1 MIELVF
7 MRTPIKITLSKEDRL
22 TLNRWVKSRAVGT
35 KQKLRAKLVLMTA
48 DGNPSQEIQQ
58 TLKISAP
65 TLNLW
70 RRRFLESGLE
80 GLKKGKTRP
89 SRVPPL
95 PVEQVQEVL
104 TLTLSGKPAAST
116 HWSCRTMA
124 EQVGISRASVHRI
137 WQAHKLKPHQIKG
150 FKVSNDPQF
159 EEKLRDVVGLYMDPP
174 EKAVVFS
181 VDEKS
186 QIQALDRT
194 QPGLP
199 MKPGKNG
206 TLTHDYKRHG
216 TTTLFAALNVHEGTV
231 IGECLPKHR
240 NDEFLKFLKKLDR
253 ETDKDLAI
261 HLIVDNYA
269 THKHPNVTTWLN
281 QHPRFHMHF
290 TPTSASWVNLVERF
304 FRDIT
309 EERIRR
315 GVFRSVAELKE
326 AIMHYLEHRNANPKP
341 YHWTATPSD
350 IIAKVNKAKE
360 TLGTLH

>member
-1 MIELVF
+1 
-7 MRTPIKITLSKEDRL
+7 MRTPMKLTLSEEDHA
-22 TLNRWVKSRAVGT
+22 TLNRWVKSRAVGD
-35 KQKLRAKLVLMTA
+35 KQTLRARMVLMTA
-48 DGNPSQEIQQ
+48 DGCSTQAILQALN
-58 TLKISAP
+58 ISAP
-65 TLNLW
+65 TLNVW
-70 RRRFLESGLE
+70 RRRYQTCGIE

-95 PVEQVQEVL
+95 PEAKIQEVL
-104 TLTLSGKPAAST
+104 TLTLTGKPVHAT
-116 HWSCRTMA
+116 HWSCRTLA
-124 EQVGISRASVHRI
+124 EQVGISRMAVHRI
-137 WQAHKLKPHQIKG
+137 WQAHRLKPHRVKG

-159 EEKLRDVVGLYMDPP
+159 AEKLRDVVGLYLDPP

-206 TLTHDYKRHG
+206 TMTHDYKRHG
-216 TTTLFAALNVHEGTV
+216 TTTLFAALNVHDGTV

-253 ETDKDLAI
+253 QTDKALDI
-261 HLIVDNYA
+261 HVILDNYA
-269 THKHPNVTTWLN
+269 THKHPNVKDWLAKK
-281 QHPRFHMHF
+281 PRVHLHF

-315 GVFRSVAELKE
+315 GVFHSVDELKE
-326 AIMHYLEHRNANPKP
+326 AILQYLEHRNANPKP
-341 YHWTATPSD
+341 YHWTANPD
-350 IIAKVNKAKE
+350 AILEKVAKAKA

>member
-1 MIELVF
+1 VS
-7 MRTPIKITLSKEDRL
+7 MRTPMKLELSEEDRA
-22 TLNRWVKSRAVGT
+22 TLNCWVKSRAVGD
-35 KQKLRAKLVLMTA
+35 KQTLRAKMVLMTA
-48 DGNPSQEIQQ
+48 DGSPTQDIVRS
-58 TLKISAP
+58 LKISAP

-70 RRRFLESGLE
+70 RRRYLTCGIE

-89 SRVPPL
+89 SRLPPL
-95 PVEQVQEVL
+95 PEAKIQEVL
-104 TLTLSGKPAAST
+104 TLTLTGKPAHAT
-116 HWSCRTMA
+116 HWSCRTLA
-124 EQVGISRASVHRI
+124 AAVGISRMAVHRI
-137 WQAHKLKPHQIKG
+137 WRAHRLKPHQVKG

-159 EEKLRDVVGLYMDPP
+159 AEKLRDVIGLYLDPP
-174 EKAVVFS
+174 EKAIVFS

-206 TLTHDYKRHG
+206 TMTHDYKRHG
-216 TTTLFAALNVHEGTV
+216 TTTLFAALNVHDGTV

-253 ETDKDLAI
+253 QTDKALDI
-261 HLIVDNYA
+261 HVILDNYA
-269 THKHPNVTTWLN
+269 THKHPNVKEWLAKK
-281 QHPRFHMHF
+281 PRFHLHF

-315 GVFRSVAELKE
+315 GVFHNVEELKQ
-326 AIMHYLEHRNANPKP
+326 AIMQYLEHRNANPKP
-341 YHWTATPSD
+341 YHWTATPGA
-350 IIAKVNKAKE
+350 ILEKVAKAKSM
-360 TLGTLH
+360 LGTLH